1 MSSQRALKRDEFI
14 TPELTNHLFQT
25 DGFPFGLDLAAIN
38 IQRGRD
44 HGIPTYTSWREPC
57 GLSPIQNWDD
67 LSKVVGAESAKRIS
81 FAYRSVHDIDLFVG
95 GISERPVVGGI
106 VGPTFA
112 CIIAQQFSN
121 LRKGDRFWYENSNLP
136 NSFTLFQLNSL
147 RRVSFSQII
156 CRSLGGG
163 TLQPHIFLPHEIK
176 GNERILCGLGPLAP
190 IDLRPWL
197 DNGLPEN
204 KEDAWVSNNVTLT
217 ITTTSINPLLD
228 LNNSL
233 RKNVSIDVIPNGVI
247 GLQRPDK
254 HKNTIDDKLDFQG
267 KILSK
272 TSTFTNSETTTKN
285 PFIINNVSVDLLNN
299 KGTTLLPPLKIKNRI
314 KKSVLNTS
322 TVRAETK
329 QLSKDFALP
338 HKVTFDGPESDQ
350 YEIEINIKPT
360 NKVSQQQQH
369 RFDNYQSQN
378 YASFSDGHKSY
389 SFMNQI
395 TKSTQ
400 PPTIIYLDDQTDTS
414 KTPGFL
420 QNIFNF
426 AQRTTTKLPNKL
438 DNINS
443 HFLSSPEVSSNKPTQ
458 NYNPH
463 SYTNSDVSQPQES
476 NSVFSFTIR
485 PNSKPNN
492 YYNTLQRPE
501 ILDKPHYPDQ
511 SPISFGQSSIRP
523 IYSPQQTYNYYYF
536 NKGPFY
542 TNRPDS
548 EYPFP
553 QRNEN
558 YNDLGRSD
566 LDLTD
571 ENDAIEI
578 STVNNDYDYYDYDI
592 NLTNKSLDKIK
603 EIEKELSHTKSTI
616 IQNRNISVNDNY
628 VLPIINIS
636 KNIEITTMPKNSK
649 TNIYS
654 HDHDTNNSDLP
665 ASKDAQSRRNII
677 DKR

>member
-1 MSSQRALKRDEFI
+1 MKRDEFI

-25 DGFPFGLDLAAIN
+25 EGFPFGLDLAAIN

-136 NSFTLFQLNSL
+136 NSFTLSQLNSI
-147 RRVSFSQII
+147 RGVSFSQIL

-197 DNGLPEN
+197 DNGFPEN
-204 KEDAWVSNNVTLT
+204 KENTMVSKNVTF
-217 ITTTSINPLLD
+217 TTTSINPLLD
-228 LNNSL
+228 LDTGM
-233 RKNVSIDVIPNGVI
+233 RKNISIDVIPNGVI
-247 GLQRPDK
+247 GLQKPDK

-272 TSTFTNSETTTKN
+272 TNSETTTKKT
-285 PFIINNVSVDLLNN
+285 FIINNFSVSLLSN
-299 KGTTLLPPLKIKNRI
+299 KGTTLLTSKNTNR
-314 KKSVLNTS
+314 KQKSVLNTS
-322 TVRAETK
+322 TVKAQTK
-329 QLSKDFALP
+329 QLSKDFILP
-338 HKVTFDGPESDQ
+338 HKVTFDSPENDQ

-360 NKVSQQQQH
+360 NLGSQQKH
-369 RFDNYQSQN
+369 RFGNYQSQN
-378 YASFSDGHKSY
+378 YASFSDGHESY
-389 SFMNQI
+389 TFTNQI

-400 PPTIIYLDDQTDTS
+400 PPTIIYLDDQSDSS
-414 KTPGFL
+414 KTQGLL

-443 HFLSSPEVSSNKPTQ
+443 HFLSSPEVSSNQPTP
-458 NYNPH
+458 NHIPH
-463 SYTNSDVSQPQES
+463 SYTNLDVSQPQDS

-485 PNSKPNN
+485 PNTKPNN

-501 ILDKPHYPDQ
+501 ILDKNPDH
-511 SPISFGQSSIRP
+511 SPISFSQRP

-536 NKGPFY
+536 NRGPFY
-542 TNRPDS
+542 TNRP
-548 EYPFP
+548 PFP

-558 YNDLGRSD
+558 YDLGRSE
-566 LDLTD
+566 LDLID
-571 ENDAIEI
+571 ENYTIEI
-578 STVNNDYDYYDYDI
+578 STINNDYDYYDYDI
-592 NLTNKSLDKIK
+592 KLNNKSLDKI
-603 EIEKELSHTKSTI
+603 EAVEKEQSHTKATT
-616 IQNRNISVNDNY
+616 IQNRNTSVNDNY
-628 VLPIINIS
+628 VLPVINIS
-636 KNIEITTMPKNSK
+636 RNLGITTMPKNASYDLNK
-649 TNIYS
+649 
-654 HDHDTNNSDLP
+654 SDSPVLE
-665 ASKDAQSRRNII
+665 DIQSRHNI